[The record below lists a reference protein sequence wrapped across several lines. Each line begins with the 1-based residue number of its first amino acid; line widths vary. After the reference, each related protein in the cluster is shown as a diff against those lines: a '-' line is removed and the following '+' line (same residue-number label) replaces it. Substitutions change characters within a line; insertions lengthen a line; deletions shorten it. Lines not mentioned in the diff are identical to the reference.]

1 MWVDTYTCAF
11 VCILYMGI
19 RDYAWLFK
27 LIFSELA
34 KFTFHNQPF

>member
-27 LIFSELA
+27 LIFQS
-34 KFTFHNQPF
+34 